1 MLLNAQNALLLIDN
15 SVCKLSP
22 KFTRISHI
30 NPKHIE
36 EGLSKSAFIP
46 PRERRFSNFSDL
58 YYSDHHYP
66 SHTPHDSPIIDYN
79 QEPLSTSPKEKY
91 SSSLLERFDIEMIP
105 DFPSSSIA
113 TDRIASCP
121 NSTQIIPNHYNDSN
135 SNLHHS
141 NEIHHHYYNEEE
153 DNTFT
158 FNSVNQYDLPET
170 MEDLSLFFLSFYC
183 FIE

>member
-1 MLLNAQNALLLIDN
+1 MYLLN
-15 SVCKLSP
+15 SVQATLSY
-22 KFTRISHI
+22 
-30 NPKHIE
+30 
-36 EGLSKSAFIP
+36 
-46 PRERRFSNFSDL
+46 SD
-58 YYSDHHYP
+58 YTDSSYSDHHSL

-135 SNLHHS
+135 TIVN
-141 NEIHHHYYNEEE
+141 
-153 DNTFT
+153 F
-158 FNSVNQYDLPET
+158 FNCPY
-170 MEDLSLFFLSFYC
+170 FC
-183 FIE
+183 